1 MHKGRLCIADYAS
14 VRRKCVFALDELI
27 INMAENIEELSNTT
41 SIALYEEIFTLCS
54 KEVQNRQKLKD
65 IGVEK

>member
-1 MHKGRLCIADYAS
+1 
-14 VRRKCVFALDELI
+14 
-27 INMAENIEELSNTT
+27 MAENIEELSNTT